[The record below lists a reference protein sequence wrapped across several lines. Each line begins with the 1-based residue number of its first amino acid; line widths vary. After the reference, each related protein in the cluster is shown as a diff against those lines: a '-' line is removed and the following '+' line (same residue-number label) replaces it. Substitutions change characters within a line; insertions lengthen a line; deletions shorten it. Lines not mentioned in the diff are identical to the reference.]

1 MNDTQ
6 PPQAHPPLQHPTLG
20 TDGPAF
26 AELLEVLQLD
36 RVGPS
41 RFRARSPHDRTRSIF
56 GGQLIAQ
63 ALVAAG
69 HTAEHGRLVHSMH
82 AYFLRPGDPA
92 LPLDIEVEAIRDG
105 RAYQHRQAV
114 VSQGGKEVLR
124 LLAGFVV
131 PQDGAA
137 FQVPVAVGEADP
149 AGFTDYIGWTL
160 DGSRTPD
167 HPWGEESRPVAL
179 RYEGAPPPEVGQRI
193 ERPLRIWCRLH
204 DRVDSDDPILHAAL
218 LAWISDKTLADL
230 TVLVHGY
237 RWMDPGVSSLSLD
250 HAMWYAGRVRAD
262 GWLLFEQE
270 VLQTASQRG
279 LVQGAFVSPTGQR
292 LATAC
297 QEALVGLPDAAG

>member
-6 PPQAHPPLQHPTLG
+6 
-20 TDGPAF
+20 
-26 AELLEVLQLD
+26 
-36 RVGPS
+36 R
-41 RFRARSPHDRTRSIF
+41 RRRTRRCSTRRWAPTAPPSPSCSRCCSSTASARAGSAPARRTTGPGRSSVASSSPRPRRRWPYRGAWSAGALDARLLPAARRSGAAPRHR
-56 GGQLIAQ
+56 GGGHPRRPRLPAPPGRGQPGRQGGA
-63 ALVAAG
+63 AAAG
-69 HTAEHGRLVHSMH
+69 RLRGAPGRRRLPG
-82 AYFLRPGDPA
+82 AGGGGRGRPG
-92 LPLDIEVEAIRDG
+92 
-105 RAYQHRQAV
+105 
-114 VSQGGKEVLR
+114 
-124 LLAGFVV
+124 
-131 PQDGAA
+131 
-137 FQVPVAVGEADP
+137 
-149 AGFTDYIGWTL
+149 GFTDYIGWTL

-292 LATAC
+292 LATAR